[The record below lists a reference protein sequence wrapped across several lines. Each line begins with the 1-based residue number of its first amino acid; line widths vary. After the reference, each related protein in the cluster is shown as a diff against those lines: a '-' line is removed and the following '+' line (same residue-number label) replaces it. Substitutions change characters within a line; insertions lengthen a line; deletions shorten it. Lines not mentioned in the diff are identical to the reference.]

1 VVTACVGCISKSVNV
16 NSQSNVGSIIIMLDA
31 TEAEAYTESKRV
43 VLSPLPHV
51 GKGNVFLLAF
61 VLPLS
66 E

>member
-1 VVTACVGCISKSVNV
+1 
-16 NSQSNVGSIIIMLDA
+16 MLDA